1 MRIPAGLCVLT
12 CCCAVL
18 AACTAAGHKGPDAT
32 VTTPSVGKPASPVSA
47 QAALSTEQFT
57 AYAALGLS
65 NDDGLAPGESG
76 SAINAACMTAAGY
89 PNAGAVL
96 QDIRLGGTAS
106 LSFAMPWGGWGYL
119 GEADAQQYGFQ
130 FPPGSALRALGI
142 ALPST
147 NLASLPAA
155 EQAAAGKC
163 ATIVQD
169 FSNAI
174 AIGPLAGIGTLADD
188 ILTDTLQD
196 PAVKTA
202 SRAWSA
208 CMAKN
213 GYSFNVPQN
222 VFQAELQAMYGKGPH
237 NIGPGSQ
244 VSAPAERAQIAA
256 AVTDADCTQSSDL
269 SGIYFAV
276 QASYEQQLVTT
287 NQQGL
292 SDAVRRF
299 RAAYAREMSK
309 LTALLR
315 TTKAQPFGPV
325 KRTPAGV

>member
-1 MRIPAGLCVLT
+1 MRIPAVLCVLT

-18 AACTAAGHKGPDAT
+18 AACTAAGRKGPDAT
-32 VTTPSVGKPASPVSA
+32 VTTPSVGKPAPPASA

-57 AYAALGLS
+57 PYAALGLS

-76 SAINAACMTAAGY
+76 AAINAACMTAAGY

-96 QDIRLGGTAS
+96 ENISLGGTAS

-130 FPPGSALRALGI
+130 FPPGSALSTLGLD
-142 ALPST
+142 LPSA
-147 NLASLPAA
+147 NPASLSAA

-163 ATIVQD
+163 ATIAQD

-174 AIGPLAGIGTLADD
+174 ETGPLAGIGTLANDV
-188 ILTDTLQD
+188 LNDTLHD

-213 GYSFNVPQN
+213 GYSFTAPQN
-222 VFQAELQAMYGKGPH
+222 VFQAEMQAMYGKGPRT
-237 NIGPGSQ
+237 IGPGSQ
-244 VSAPAERAQIAA
+244 VSGPAERAQIAA
-256 AVTDADCTQSSDL
+256 AVTDADCTQSTDL

-276 QASYEQQLVTT
+276 QTSYEQQLVTA

-292 SDAVRRF
+292 SDAVHRY
-299 RAAYAREMSK
+299 RATYARELSK

-315 TTKAQPFGPV
+315 TAKAQPFGPI
-325 KRTPAGV
+325 KRARAGA

>member
-1 MRIPAGLCVLT
+1 MRIPAALGVLT

-18 AACTAAGHKGPDAT
+18 AACTGAGHKGPDAT
-32 VTTPSVGKPASPVSA
+32 VTTPSVGKPVPPASA
-47 QAALSTEQFT
+47 QAALSTEEFT
-57 AYAALGLS
+57 PYAALGLS
-65 NDDGLAPGESG
+65 NDDGLALGESG

-96 QDIRLGGTAS
+96 ESISLGGTAS
-106 LSFAMPWGGWGYL
+106 LSFAMPWGEWGYL

-130 FPPGSALRALGI
+130 PRPGSALSALGL
-142 ALPST
+142 ALPSA

-163 ATIVQD
+163 ASIVRD

-174 AIGPLAGIGTLADD
+174 ASGPLAGIGTLAND
-188 ILTDTLQD
+188 ILTDTLAD

-213 GYSFNVPQN
+213 GYSFTAPQN
-222 VFQAELQAMYGKGPH
+222 VFRAELQAMYGTGQH
-237 NIGPGSQ
+237 NIGPGTQ
-244 VSAPAERAQIAA
+244 VSAPAERAQIAV
-256 AVTDADCTQSSDL
+256 AVTDAGCTQSTDL

-276 QASYEQQLVTT
+276 QASYERQLVTA

-292 SDAVRRF
+292 SNAVRRY
-299 RAAYAREMSK
+299 RAAYARELNR

-315 TTKAQPFGPV
+315 SAKAQPFGPG
-325 KRTPAGV
+325 KRTRARS